1 MDKYITAFFIFLLF
15 ISKKS
20 CNFAAD
26 FEKKMETFT
35 FCGLGVDAWIT
46 IATVFAMFTVLLF
59 TKLRSDVVFL
69 CAVGVLYIT
78 GVLDAK
84 EALSGISQASVAV
97 VGVLFVVIAG
107 LMHTGVLQWIVKH
120 LLGIPNTY
128 TKAVMRLM
136 LPVAAL
142 SSFLSNTTVVALF
155 VNIVK
160 MWSKRL
166 GISPSKLLIPLS
178 YASGMGGVC
187 TLIGTPPNLII
198 SGLYEEKT
206 GEAMNILATTIP
218 GLFCLA
224 IGVLSIIAI
233 RRLLPN
239 RKAPEEAFES
249 TGDYTVEMLV
259 PSDNQHIGQTVGEL
273 GLNTVHGGSLIE
285 LRHFDD
291 EKILSPVP
299 DDEPLMGG
307 DRLIYAGQIGDL
319 LELEISHGLVNA
331 DHHVFH
337 YEDAPKSHHSL
348 RTAYITFGS
357 GLIGTTMGTNGFEK
371 EHKVTL
377 VAVSRRGCRIEESPR
392 EVVLKAGDT
401 LLLEGV
407 KELQADTKM
416 MSRDLHFF
424 ESNDIP
430 NISIRTFISSAIMI
444 AMVTLSA
451 LGVLPL
457 LQSAILAVF
466 AMLIFRCCSPE
477 QAMRSINWDILMIF
491 ACSAVLGLA
500 IQKTGIAE
508 MLATSILDICGTNP
522 IVVMTAI
529 CFAGTFITEFISN
542 TAAGAMFFPIMY
554 EAAVKLGYEP
564 YPFLI
569 ALMIAVSSSFATPI
583 GSPTHMLVYGPGGY
597 RFSDFLRIG
606 LLMNIIILAANI
618 LIVNLVYP
626 LTPLP

>member
-1 MDKYITAFFIFLLF
+1 MCGRFR
-15 ISKKS
+15 
-20 CNFAAD
+20 NFACFFANMGITMD
-26 FEKKMETFT
+26 TFS
-35 FCGLGVDAWIT
+35 FLGFGLDAWIT
-46 IATVFAMFTVLLF
+46 ILTVLSMFTVLLF

-69 CAVGVLYIT
+69 SAIGILYVT

-84 EALSGISQASVAV
+84 EALSGISSTSVAV

-107 LMHTGVLQWIVKH
+107 LTHTGVLQWIVKH
-120 LLGIPNTY
+120 LLGIPDTY

-155 VNIVK
+155 VNIVR
-160 MWSKRL
+160 MWSKKL

-206 GEAMNILATTIP
+206 GVAMNILATTVP

-224 IGVLSIIAI
+224 VGVLSIIAM
-233 RRLLPN
+233 RRLLPD
-239 RKAPEEAFES
+239 RKSPEEAFES
-249 TGDYTVEMLV
+249 TGDYTLEMLV
-259 PSDNQHIGQTVGEL
+259 PSDNRHIGMTVGEL
-273 GLNTVHGGSLIE
+273 GLNSVHGGSLVE
-285 LRHFDD
+285 LRRFDG
-291 EKILSPVP
+291 EKVLSPVP

-307 DRLIYAGQIGDL
+307 DRLVYAGQITEL
-319 LELEISHGLVNA
+319 LELEQTHGLLNA
-331 DHHVFH
+331 DHHVFR
-337 YEDAPKSHHSL
+337 YNDANSSKHCL

-357 GLIGTTMGTNGFEK
+357 SLIGTTMGTNGFEK
-371 EHKVTL
+371 KHKLTL
-377 VAVSRRGCRIEESPR
+377 VAVSRRGSRIEQSPR
-392 EVVLKAGDT
+392 SVVLKAGDT
-401 LLLEGV
+401 LLLESAAEINSDN
-407 KELQADTKM
+407 KWLSA
-416 MSRDLHFF
+416 DLHFF
-424 ESNDIP
+424 DSEEIP
-430 NISIRTFISSAIMI
+430 NIDHRTVLSTLIMLS
-444 AMVTLSA
+444 MVALSA
-451 LGVLPL
+451 LGVMPL
-457 LQSAILAVF
+457 LQCAVLAVF
-466 AMLIFRCCSPE
+466 AMLIFRCCSPD
-477 QAMRSINWDILMIF
+477 QAMRAVNWDILMIF
-491 ACSAVLGLA
+491 AGSAVLGLA
-500 IQKTGIAE
+500 IQKTGIAAR
-508 MLATSILDICGTNP
+508 MATGILDVCGTNP

-554 EAAVKLGYEP
+554 EAAEKLGYEP
-564 YPFLI
+564 FPFLI

-606 LLMNIIILAANI
+606 LLMNLIILAANI

-626 LTPLP
+626 LTPLTP